1 MGIKN
6 QTWLTINFKEDTFD
20 VKLSNE
26 SNVIQDIRSV
36 DSEIN
41 IAGMLDKKII
51 YAMQEIVDAEMNHK
65 QYMQDKKFIKESI
78 MQYKEL
84 RQINVNQHIEKKNG
98 LSYLSWS
105 WAVDQLLQLDDG
117 ATWEYLEPKQF
128 GESMMVFCKV
138 TAFGKSRTAQLPV
151 MDFRNQAIPNPN
163 AYQVNTAMQRCLA
176 KAISLHGIGLYI
188 YAGEDLPLVD
198 QDVMTDHPLKL
209 IAQEVTNQIKL
220 GNTKSAHE
228 RCENLSQEDKLGVWS
243 LLNAKTKLA
252 LKKYLEA

>member
-1 MGIKN
+1 MQNSPYTWVTIKF
-6 QTWLTINFKEDTFD
+6 QDKLFDLRLKDKE
-20 VKLSNE
+20 
-26 SNVIQDIRSV
+26 VIEEIRTV

-41 IAGMLDKKII
+41 IAPILNEKII
-51 YAMQEIVDAEMNHK
+51 HSMQLMAAKTNHTYLK
-65 QYMQDKKFIKESI
+65 IKECT

-84 RQINVNQHIEKKNG
+84 RQINVSQHIEKKNG

-105 WAVDQLLQLDDG
+105 WALDQLLQLDDG
-117 ATWEYLEPKQF
+117 ATWEYLEPKRF

-188 YAGEDLPLVD
+188 YAGEDLPI
-198 QDVMTDHPLKL
+198 TT
-209 IAQEVTNQIKL
+209 EVV
-220 GNTKSAHE
+220 A
-228 RCENLSQEDKLGVWS
+228 
-243 LLNAKTKLA
+243 
-252 LKKYLEA
+252 